1 MSEAGWQELRLQT
14 REESVAALED
24 WLFSAGAVAVT
35 LEDAADQPLLEPG
48 PGETPLWDDITLVAL
63 FPEAQPLASV
73 LEAIPDNL
81 LATPERAVTA
91 VADRD
96 WERAWMDDFHP
107 LKMGERLWVCP
118 SWAAPPEPDAVNLIL
133 DPGLAFGSG
142 THPTTAMC
150 LRALDGSVSPGMTV
164 VDYGC
169 GSGILAIAALK
180 LGAAYALGVD
190 NDPQAITA
198 SEDNARRNDTGTG
211 AFEVVMPD
219 AASIDAWTAR
229 ADIVVANILANPLIE
244 LAPQILA
251 LLKPGGLILLAGL
264 LSEQAEAVTAAYA
277 DQLSL
282 AALDQQQEWVLLGG
296 ISPGPAA
303 P

>member
-1 MSEAGWQELRLQT
+1 MVE
-14 REESVAALED
+14 ALED
-24 WLFSAGAVAVT
+24 WLFDAGAVAVT

-63 FPEAQPLASV
+63 FPEAQPLATV
-73 LEAIPDNL
+73 LEAVPETL
-81 LATPERAVTA
+81 LADPERAVTH

-107 LKMGERLWVCP
+107 LQMGERLWVCP
-118 SWAAPPEPDAVNLIL
+118 SWTSPPDPDAVNLIL

-150 LRALDGSVSPGMTV
+150 LGALDRAVLPGMSV

-180 LGAAYALGVD
+180 LGAAAALGID

-198 SEDNARRNDTGTG
+198 SDDNARRNDIPESS
-211 AFEVVMPD
+211 FEVVMPE
-219 AASIDAWTAR
+219 AASLVDWAGR

-244 LAPQILA
+244 LAPKILA
-251 LLKPGGLILLAGL
+251 MLKPGGQLLLAGL
-264 LSEQAEAVTAAYA
+264 LADQVASVVAAYEYRLPLKV
-277 DQLSL
+277 QE
-282 AALDQQQEWVLLGG
+282 QQGDWVLLGG
-296 ISPGPAA
+296 TSPEIATP
-303 P
+303 

>member
-1 MSEAGWQELRLQT
+1 
-14 REESVAALED
+14 
-24 WLFSAGAVAVT
+24 
-35 LEDAADQPLLEPG
+35 
-48 PGETPLWDDITLVAL
+48 
-63 FPEAQPLASV
+63 
-73 LEAIPDNL
+73 
-81 LATPERAVTA
+81 
-91 VADRD
+91 
-96 WERAWMDDFHP
+96 MDDFHP

-118 SWAAPPEPDAVNLIL
+118 SWAEPPEPDAVNLIL

-150 LRALDGSVSPGMTV
+150 LRALDGAVAPGMTV

-180 LGAAYALGVD
+180 LGAACALGVD

-198 SEDNARRNDTGTG
+198 SEDNARRNDIVTG

-251 LLKPGGLILLAGL
+251 LLKPRGRLLLAGL
-264 LSEQAEAVTAAYA
+264 LSEQAEAVTAAYT

>member
-1 MSEAGWQELRLQT
+1 MSATGWQELKLRTRGQT
-14 REESVAALED
+14 VEALED
-24 WLFSAGAVAVT
+24 WLFAAGAVAVT

-48 PGETPLWDDITLVAL
+48 PGETPMWDEITLVAL
-63 FPEAQPLASV
+63 FPEGEPLTPL
-73 LEAIPDNL
+73 LEAVPGAL
-81 LATPERAVTA
+81 LAAPERAVTA

-107 LKMGERLWVCP
+107 LKMGDRLWVCP
-118 SWAAPPEPDAVNLIL
+118 SWSEPPEPDVVNLIL

-150 LRALDGSVSPGMTV
+150 LRALDGAVAPGMSV

-180 LGAAYALGVD
+180 LGATRALGID

-198 SEDNARRNDTGTG
+198 SDDNARRNDIPDD
-211 AFEVVMPD
+211 ALEVVMPD
-219 AASIDAWTAR
+219 AASINAWTSG

-244 LAPQILA
+244 LAPRILR
-251 LLKPGGLILLAGL
+251 LLKPGGQLLLAGL
-264 LSEQAEAVTAAYA
+264 LSDQVEAVTSAYSG
-277 DQLSL
+277 QCPL
-282 AALDQQQEWVLLGG
+282 AVVDQQEEWVLLGG
-296 ISPGPAA
+296 HP
-303 P
+303 